1 MKIDY
6 LQSRVVAILTITM
19 TAFFLLLSSNG
30 HGSKTGQ
37 VDEAVQHLIAHVA
50 ESDLT
55 FIRNNDQFTGK
66 EAADHMQKKY
76 VYFRDKIKTP
86 EDFIE
91 LCATRSLMSG
101 KPYLV
106 INEKGAIITAN
117 EWLRTELVAYQNG
130 IIGKTP

>member
-6 LQSRVVAILTITM
+6 LQARVVAILTIAM
-19 TAFFLLLSSNG
+19 TAFFFLLPSNG
-30 HGSKTGQ
+30 HGGETGQ
-37 VDEAVQHLIAHVA
+37 IDKAVQHLIAHVA
-50 ESDLT
+50 MSDLT

-76 VYFRDKIKTP
+76 AYFREKIKTP

-91 LCATRSLMSG
+91 LCATRSLLSG

-106 INEKGAIITAN
+106 INEKGAKITAN
-117 EWLRTELVAYQNG
+117 EWLRTELVAYRNG
-130 IIGKTP
+130 ITGKSP